1 MVAQRRIASDAG
13 AFAYSFRGII
23 DMVECGISVSFVRC
37 ACVDVF
43 VRITC
48 ECGNMFGI
56 KITAEYDV
64 CGGIITPGLFDLLR
78 EHLQPLR
85 IPIRSVVVR
94 HPLRVRARGEYF
106 GACGAVGEQ
115 CPNGGARPPFLF
127 PQRSVTH
134 ARERGVWVGGGVG
147 KGERHCVFQR
157 EYILAVDT
165 YRHFAKAA
173 EHCRV
178 TQPTLSMM
186 IQKLEDELGVKLFD
200 RNTQPVSP
208 TPAGRKVIDQA
219 RVVLY
224 QTSLIKE
231 IVNEEEQSLKGTFR
245 LAVLPTIAPYLLPR
259 FFQQL
264 SEKHPDLDIRIREMQ
279 TAPTLK
285 ALIDG
290 KIDAAIIANQPTE
303 NLLQGETLY
312 YEQFYAY
319 IARNENLFKKNL
331 VRSSDVSG
339 ERLWLLD
346 EGHCFRDQLMRFCQ
360 MEKVKLR
367 QAAYQLGSLET
378 FMRMVEG
385 GNGIT
390 FIPELAI
397 YQLSDQQKEL
407 VRPFAIPRPARE
419 IVWVTRK
426 DFIRH
431 TIANLLI
438 RNIKEHIPKKML
450 SLQAGLK
457 VV

>member
-1 MVAQRRIASDAG
+1 MNIQQ
-13 AFAYSFRGII
+13 
-23 DMVECGISVSFVRC
+23 
-37 ACVDVF
+37 
-43 VRITC
+43 
-48 ECGNMFGI
+48 
-56 KITAEYDV
+56 
-64 CGGIITPGLFDLLR
+64 L
-78 EHLQPLR
+78 
-85 IPIRSVVVR
+85 
-94 HPLRVRARGEYF
+94 
-106 GACGAVGEQ
+106 
-115 CPNGGARPPFLF
+115 
-127 PQRSVTH
+127 
-134 ARERGVWVGGGVG
+134 
-147 KGERHCVFQR
+147 

-200 RNTQPVSP
+200 RNIQPVCP

-224 QTSLIKE
+224 QTSLIKD

-259 FFQQL
+259 FFQQV
-264 SEKHPDLDIRIREMQ
+264 SEKHPDLDIRILEMQ
-279 TAPTLK
+279 TAPTTK
-285 ALIDG
+285 ALLNG
-290 KIDAAIIANQPTE
+290 EIDAAIIANQPTE
-303 NLLQGETLY
+303 VQLQGDILY

-319 IARNENLFKKNL
+319 VARNESVFKKEM
-331 VRSSDVSG
+331 VRSADISD

-367 QAAYQLGSLET
+367 QAAYRLGT
-378 FMRMVEG
+378 
-385 GNGIT
+385 
-390 FIPELAI
+390 
-397 YQLSDQQKEL
+397 YQLSEQQKEL
-407 VRPFAIPRPARE
+407 VRPFAIPKPARE

-431 TIANLLI
+431 SVAGILI
-438 RNIKEHIPKKML
+438 ESIRKSVPKEMRT
-450 SLQAGLK
+450 LQAGLR